1 MRHQCHLSILYYLH
15 CGNSLTPNKPS
26 NFPSTMGKLGKLSK
40 KRKAAARKA
49 KAAADAAAA
58 ADTTTAATAAS
69 AATDAA
75 ADAASCAAAAAV
87 VPAAPSGSGLSSAS
101 NRLATHRSY
110 AAAVANDP
118 AVAGETTSVNAATVA
133 SPSSAAT
140 RSSKKLK
147 LSAAVV
153 VPAATADHTGDTT
166 APDLLT
172 KDLKKKSP
180 KKSGNIAAT
189 VEPGATD
196 TSVPS
201 KSRYPSR
208 GTDTM
213 TSTGKCASSS
223 PVAEDDAHPFVPAG
237 KAPKT
242 AAS

>member
-1 MRHQCHLSILYYLH
+1 
-15 CGNSLTPNKPS
+15 
-26 NFPSTMGKLGKLSK
+26 MGKLSKLSK
-40 KRKAAARKA
+40 KRKQAASKKKA
-49 KAAADAAAA
+49 KAAADATDAAAA
-58 ADTTTAATAAS
+58 ADTTAAAA
-69 AATDAA
+69 AAIAAADAA
-75 ADAASCAAAAAV
+75 ADAASRAAAAAV
-87 VPAAPSGSGLSSAS
+87 IPAARSGSGI
-101 NRLATHRSY
+101 ATHCSY
-110 AAAVANDP
+110 AAAVANGP
-118 AVAGETTSVNAATVA
+118 GAVAGETTSVNAATVA